1 MTAAVTPIAFVHAI
15 LKAYERYGID
25 ASPALA
31 QAQIA
36 PSLLRREG
44 ARISAVQMEA
54 VSAAAMQQLDDEALG
69 WWGRRLPWGSY
80 GMLARASLTA
90 PDLGVALKRWFR
102 HHRLVCDDLTITL
115 DTSRSLATVTLV
127 EDRPPWPG
135 TRELCLVTTLRN
147 IHGYA
152 SWLVDSRIT
161 LQEAA
166 FPYPAPAH
174 ADAYPVMFGCP
185 VRFDAE
191 AASYRFDAQYLGLPV
206 KRDERAAR
214 LMLQRALP
222 LTVRLY
228 RRDRL
233 LVQRV
238 RDLLARDPAAMVN
251 ADTVAAALH
260 VSVRT
265 LHRQL
270 QGEGASLQAL
280 KDEARRAHAIELL
293 ARTRRP
299 VKQIA
304 QAVGFGSE
312 KSFARAFR
320 QWTGESPSAMRRR
333 APPAV
338 TNGEAGTS

>member
-1 MTAAVTPIAFVHAI
+1 MNTRAVTPIAFVRAI
-15 LKAYERYGID
+15 VRAFERYGQD
-25 ASPALA
+25 AAPALA
-31 QAQIA
+31 EAQITPA
-36 PSLLRREG
+36 LLEDDN
-44 ARISAVQMEA
+44 ARISAGQMEA
-54 VSAAAMQQLDDEALG
+54 VSAAAMQALDDEALG
-69 WWGRRLPWGSY
+69 WWRRRLPWGSY

-102 HHRLVCDDLTITL
+102 HHRLLCEDVTLGLTL
-115 DTSRSLATVTLV
+115 DGAQAVVTLH
-127 EDRPPWPG
+127 EALPPWPG

-147 IHGYA
+147 VHGYA

-166 FPYPAPAH
+166 FPFAAPAH
-174 ADAYPVMFGCP
+174 ADAYPVMFGAP
-185 VRFDAE
+185 VRFDAP
-191 AASYRFDAQYLGLPV
+191 AATLRFDAAYLALPPR
-206 KRDERAAR
+206 RDEAAAR
-214 LMLQRALP
+214 QMLQRALP

-238 RDLLARDPAAMVN
+238 QELLAREPAAMVN
-251 ADTVAAALH
+251 AGAVAAALN

-270 QGEGASLQAL
+270 QAEGASLQGL
-280 KDEARRAHAIELL
+280 KDEARRAHAVELL
-293 ARTRRP
+293 LRTPRP

-304 QAVGFGSE
+304 QAVGFDSE

-320 QWTGESPSAMRRR
+320 QWTGETPSALRRR
-333 APPAV
+333 GV
-338 TNGEAGTS
+338 G